1 MADQRITELV
11 ELTQVGTAS
20 NDVLPIADVSASQT
34 KKIQV
39 KSLIQA
45 GFNLADASTLDI
57 SKINQGS
64 AAKLGTNAF
73 ANDAVTYAKIQN
85 VSATNRLLGRSS
97 AGAGDIEEI
106 ACTAFARTILDDAN
120 ASTARSTL
128 GLGAVATG
136 DTINTSLLEND
147 SVTNAKIATGAVDTT
162 ELANDSV
169 TSAKIDTGAVDTTA
183 LASGSVTLAKM
194 AANSVS
200 TTQVVDS
207 GITQSKLASS
217 AVATINIADSGVT
230 QSKLASDAV
239 ATVNIADS
247 GVTQS
252 KLAADAVATVNIVDS
267 GITQSKLASDA
278 VATVNIADANVTLAK
293 MASNSV
299 GTSQLVDS
307 GITQSKLASDSVD
320 TVNLVDSGVTQSKIA
335 SAAVDTI
342 NIAAL
347 AITNAKIAN
356 STIEASK
363 LNLANGS
370 IDGAVISG
378 ASIPS
383 GVFASGAI
391 VDSDIADNTVTFSKL
406 QEVATDVLIGRST
419 AGSGDLETIALT
431 AAGRALLDDVNAS
444 AQRTTLGLGTIATR
458 NTIASGDFDA
468 GAIVASDI
476 GNGQVTTAKIADSG
490 VTSVKIADDAV
501 ITSKIADAN
510 VTQAKMA
517 SGSVNTAQLVDSGV
531 TQAKLASDAVD
542 TINIA
547 DSAVVNAKIA
557 NSTISAEKLNLASG
571 SIDGSVIS
579 GSTIL
584 SGSFASGVVDTEDIA
599 DNAVT
604 FGKMQQVSSDV
615 LVGRATAGSGDLETI
630 TLTSAGRA
638 LLDDANASAQRI
650 TLGLGSI
657 ATQDASSVAITGGT
671 AILSSGTLSYA
682 TINGGVITG
691 ITDLAI
697 TDGGTGASNASDARD
712 NLGLTIGSDVQA
724 YSAILSGVS
733 DQFTSANTLIY
744 ASASGIVSSA
754 PFTSFGRSIVS
765 GSTASEVR
773 STLGLG
779 SIATQAANNVNIT
792 GGTVSGVTLTT
803 GSVTISGGTIS
814 GITDL
819 AIADGGTGAST
830 ASGARANLG
839 LSIGSDV
846 QAYSAILSGV
856 SEQFATADTFIYAS
870 SSGVVSSAP
879 FTNFARSIVSGSTA
893 SGVRSTLGLG
903 SIATQSASG
912 VNITG
917 GTISGV
923 TFTGSS
929 VTINGGVISGIT
941 DLAIADG
948 GTGASTASGA
958 RTNLGLSIDSDVQA
972 YDAGLQSI
980 AGLTTSSGQ
989 IIYTTGS
996 DTYATSTITAAGRA
1010 LIDDASATAQRTTLG
1025 LGSLAI
1031 QNTVASGDYGAGSIA
1046 TADIAD
1052 SAITTAKIVNSGIT
1066 TAKIVDNNITTAKIN
1081 DSAVTTAKIA
1091 DSGVTTV
1098 KIASGAVTLAKITPA
1113 TQSNIILGRATASG
1127 GVFEEIACTAAA
1139 RSILDDVSV
1148 EDIRETLGLGTLATQ
1163 NGTFSG
1169 TSTGSNTG
1177 DQTITLTGDVTGTG
1191 TGTFAAT
1198 IADNAVTTAKI
1209 NAGAVTTAKIVD
1221 SGVTALK
1228 LAGQSTVIVTN
1239 STPAGS
1245 GTYIGQQW
1253 LNTSTSYEYTWDGS
1267 SWLRQAALNTVTISG
1282 DSVYSFSTTYPDSFS
1297 AIISPSLNTQSANA
1311 VFVGPASGSDAA
1323 PTFRALVGSDLPTA
1337 TSGTTGV
1344 MRPGAGLV
1352 MNGNQIDHSNSIASG
1367 TFYKVV
1373 VDGQG
1378 HVSSG
1383 ATALVAADI
1392 PVLSASKIT
1401 TGTFGSGFIADNS
1414 INGEKLAD
1422 YSVTKFGET
1431 TPSAQFTGQFFFN
1444 PLEKDLFL
1452 WDGNV
1457 WNPVGVSI
1465 GEIVFA
1471 GTYNA
1476 SGNTVATVSAEGS
1489 AAGLTIGQPLP
1500 SPSATFNRYYVV
1512 VESGGTGTSPAPET
1526 ELNPP
1531 DLLLCNGTAWV
1542 EIDVSSTYTS
1552 QTASQIG
1559 FTPAANVSSTNVQAA
1574 IEEVSTEC
1582 RNANNIASGVLDESY
1597 GGTGQSSYT
1606 KGDLIAASGATDLG
1620 LVSVGSDG
1628 QVLTADS
1635 TEDTG
1640 LTWTTP
1646 SSGTV
1651 LSVTVGAPMSVTSG
1665 TTTPNITI
1673 SGATTA
1679 GSGVVRLTDSTS
1691 TTSSTLAA
1699 TATAV
1704 KTAYDLAN
1712 AALPKTGGVVTGTV
1726 TFGTTGVLA
1735 FEGASD
1741 DDYEITLASANAS
1754 ADRVVTLPDTTGT
1767 VVTTGDSGTVTN
1779 TMLAGSIADTKLN
1792 TISTAGK
1799 IDNSATTATSANTAS
1814 AIVARDGSGDFSAG
1828 TISATIDEGS
1838 F

>member
-64 AAKLGTNAF
+64 TAKLGTSAF

-85 VSATNRLLGRSS
+85 VSATDRLLGRSS
-97 AGAGDIEEI
+97 SGAGDVEEI
-106 ACTAFARTILDDAN
+106 VCTSFARTILDDAD
-120 ASTARSTL
+120 ASAARSTL

-147 SVTNAKIATGAVDTT
+147 SVTNAKIAAGAVDTT

-207 GITQSKLASS
+207 GITQSKLASN
-217 AVATINIADSGVT
+217 AVATVNIADSGVT
-230 QSKLASDAV
+230 QSKLAADAV

-252 KLAADAVATVNIVDS
+252 KLATDAVATVNIVDS

-278 VATVNIADANVTLAK
+278 VATVNITDANVTLAK

-307 GITQSKLASDSVD
+307 GITQSKLASGSVD
-320 TVNLVDSGVTQSKIA
+320 TVNLVDSGVTQPKLA
-335 SAAVDTI
+335 SGAVDTI

-363 LNLANGS
+363 LNLASGS

-378 ASIPS
+378 SSIPS
-383 GVFASGAI
+383 GVFASGVI

-406 QEVATDVLIGRST
+406 QEVATDVLVGRST

-431 AAGRALLDDVNAS
+431 AAGRALLDDANAS

-476 GNGQVTTAKIADSG
+476 GDGQVTTAKIADSG

-531 TQAKLASDAVD
+531 TQVKLASDAVD

-615 LVGRATAGSGDLETI
+615 LVGRATADSGDLEAI

-638 LLDDANASAQRI
+638 LLDDANASAQRT

-697 TDGGTGASNASDARD
+697 ADGGTGASNASDARD

-733 DQFTSANTLIY
+733 DQFTTADTLIY

-765 GSTASEVR
+765 GSTAS
-773 STLGLG
+773 
-779 SIATQAANNVNIT
+779 
-792 GGTVSGVTLTT
+792 
-803 GSVTISGGTIS
+803 
-814 GITDL
+814 
-819 AIADGGTGAST
+819 
-830 ASGARANLG
+830 
-839 LSIGSDV
+839 
-846 QAYSAILSGV
+846 
-856 SEQFATADTFIYAS
+856 
-870 SSGVVSSAP
+870 
-879 FTNFARSIVSGSTA
+879 
-893 SGVRSTLGLG
+893 GVRSTLGLG
-903 SIATQSASG
+903 DIATQSASG

-917 GTISGV
+917 GSVSGV
-923 TFTGSS
+923 TFASSS

-980 AGLTTSSGQ
+980 AGLTTASGQ

-1010 LIDDASATAQRTTLG
+1010 LIDDASATAQRATLG

-1031 QNTVASGDYGAGSIA
+1031 QNTVTSGDYDAGSIA

-1066 TAKIVDNNITTAKIN
+1066 TAKIVDSNITTTKIN

-1127 GVFEEIACTAAA
+1127 GVLEEIACTAAA

-1169 TSTGSNTG
+1169 TSTGNNTG

-1198 IADNAVTTAKI
+1198 IANNAVTTAKI
-1209 NAGAVTTAKIVD
+1209 NAGAVTTSKIVD

-1267 SWLRQAALNTVTISG
+1267 SWLRQAALNTVTVSG

-1297 AIISPSLNTQSANA
+1297 AIISPSLNVQSANA

-1323 PTFRALVGSDLPTA
+1323 PTFRALIGADLPTA

-1352 MNGNQIDHSNSIASG
+1352 MNGDQIDHSNSIASG

-1559 FTPAANVSSTNVQAA
+1559 FTPAANVSSANVQAA

-1606 KGDLIAASGATDLG
+1606 KGDLIAASGTTDLG

-1679 GSGVVRLTDSTS
+1679 GSGVVQLTDSTS

-1712 AALPKTGGVVTGTV
+1712 AALPKAGGVVTGTV

-1741 DDYEITLASANAS
+1741 DDYEITLASANAT
-1754 ADRVVTLPDTTGT
+1754 ADRVVTLPDITGT

-1838 F
+1838 FQFVVYCL